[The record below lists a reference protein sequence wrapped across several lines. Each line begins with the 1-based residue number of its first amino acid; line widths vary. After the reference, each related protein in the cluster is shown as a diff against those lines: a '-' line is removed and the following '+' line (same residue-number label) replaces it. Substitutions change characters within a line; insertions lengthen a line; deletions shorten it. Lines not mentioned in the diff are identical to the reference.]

1 MRITNNMMFDS
12 SIRNLNNNLQRL
24 SDAQTKY
31 STQSKIQVPSDD
43 PVIATRAIKY
53 RDYVAD
59 VEQYQKNTSDATSWM
74 QVTDDALQGVAD
86 YMTRLKELV
95 VNGAN
100 DTNSDASKA
109 AIADEIKEI
118 RKGIIDTMNTS
129 YAGRYVFAGYN
140 TDEPPYKLV
149 TETIGDATAVP
160 STVTTVDKVLYKG
173 QNLSAGGPVA
183 ATVSDA
189 ALITSCSNSNLA
201 KLATPT
207 YPGEGTWTLSA
218 IVPPSLTANDYKVDL
233 SSVTDLTSLN
243 TAIANAKDSAGA
255 TLGAGQLEVIATASG
270 CLELTQ
276 PVGSTVGTF
285 QAGAQIDLGFSPPY
299 IAGATAQDI
308 SYHVSNGSEVKV
320 NIEGQNVIGW
330 SGDSVNG
337 GYTSA
342 GTNLFDTIDKVLLG
356 LSGKSSYKVVDSTGA
371 VQTLPVST
379 QTSSQLV
386 SSCLKDLDDDLNRL
400 TKAQSE
406 LGARMNYVEST
417 DSRLASNEITFT
429 KLQSNNED
437 IDVAKASVEVSSAQS
452 VYEAALS
459 VTAKVTKASLVD
471 YLR

>member
-86 YMTRLKELV
+86 YVTRLKELIT
-95 VNGAN
+95 NGAN
-100 DTNSDASKA
+100 DTNSATSKT

-118 RKGIIDTMNTS
+118 RKGLVDTMNTS

-140 TDEPPYKLV
+140 TDEPPYGTKTISV
-149 TETIGDATAVP
+149 TNAAGN
-160 STVTTVDKVLYKG
+160 TVSVEKVTYKN
-173 QNLSAGGPVA
+173 QYLNISGPVSASISDTEITNNIYTA
-183 ATVSDA
+183 ANTGVYNPAGIKPNGSYRA
-189 ALITSCSNSNLA
+189 
-201 KLATPT
+201 
-207 YPGEGTWTLSA
+207 
-218 IVPPSLTANDYKVDL
+218 
-233 SSVTDLTSLN
+233 VT
-243 TAIANAKDSAGA
+243 
-255 TLGAGQLEVIATASG
+255 
-270 CLELTQ
+270 
-276 PVGSTVGTF
+276 
-285 QAGAQIDLGFSPPY
+285 
-299 IAGATAQDI
+299 QDI

-320 NIEGQNVIGW
+320 NLEGQNVVGW
-330 SGDSVNG
+330 SGDKDHG
-337 GYTSA
+337 GYTDA
-342 GTNLFDTIDKVLLG
+342 GANIFDTIDKLLIG
-356 LSGKSSYKVVDSTGA
+356 LNGESSYKVASYNTTTLAWEVK
-371 VQTLPVST
+371 TLPSPAT
-379 QTSSQLV
+379 TSAALI
-386 SSCLKDLDDDLNRL
+386 SSCLGDLETDLNRV

-417 DSRLASNEITFT
+417 DSRLGSNQLTYT
-429 KLQSNNED
+429 KLLSSNED
-437 IDVAKASVEVSSAQS
+437 IDVAQSSMEVSTAQS
-452 VYEAALS
+452 VYEGALA

>member
-31 STQSKIQVPSDD
+31 STQSKIEVPSDD

-53 RDYVAD
+53 RDYVSD

-100 DTNSDASKA
+100 DTNSTASKA

-118 RKGIIDTMNTS
+118 KKGLIDTMNTS

-140 TDEPPYKLV
+140 TDEPPYGTKTISV
-149 TETIGDATAVP
+149 TNAAGN
-160 STVTTVDKVLYKG
+160 TVSVEKVTYKN
-173 QNLSAGGPVA
+173 QYLNISGPVSASISDTEITNNIYTA
-183 ATVSDA
+183 ANTGVYNPAGIKPNGSYRA
-189 ALITSCSNSNLA
+189 
-201 KLATPT
+201 
-207 YPGEGTWTLSA
+207 
-218 IVPPSLTANDYKVDL
+218 
-233 SSVTDLTSLN
+233 VT
-243 TAIANAKDSAGA
+243 
-255 TLGAGQLEVIATASG
+255 
-270 CLELTQ
+270 
-276 PVGSTVGTF
+276 
-285 QAGAQIDLGFSPPY
+285 
-299 IAGATAQDI
+299 QDI

-330 SGDSVNG
+330 SGDATNV
-337 GYTSA
+337 GYKT
-342 GTNLFDTIDKVLLG
+342 GNNLFDTIDKVLLG
-356 LSGKSSYKVVDSTGA
+356 LSGESSYKVVDSTGT
-371 VQTLPVST
+371 VQTYPATPQS
-379 QTSSQLV
+379 SSQLI
-386 SSCLKDLDDDLNRL
+386 SSCLDELETDLDRIA
-400 TKAQSE
+400 KSQSE

>member
-100 DTNSDASKA
+100 DTNSTASKA

-118 RKGIIDTMNTS
+118 KKGLIDTMNTS

-140 TDEPPYKLV
+140 TDEPPYGTKTISV
-149 TETIGDATAVP
+149 TNAAGN
-160 STVTTVDKVLYKG
+160 TVSVEKVTYKN
-173 QNLSAGGPVA
+173 QYLNISGPVSASISDTEITNNIYTA
-183 ATVSDA
+183 ANTGVYNPAGIKPNGSYRA
-189 ALITSCSNSNLA
+189 
-201 KLATPT
+201 
-207 YPGEGTWTLSA
+207 
-218 IVPPSLTANDYKVDL
+218 
-233 SSVTDLTSLN
+233 VT
-243 TAIANAKDSAGA
+243 
-255 TLGAGQLEVIATASG
+255 
-270 CLELTQ
+270 
-276 PVGSTVGTF
+276 
-285 QAGAQIDLGFSPPY
+285 
-299 IAGATAQDI
+299 QDI

-330 SGDSVNG
+330 SGDATNV
-337 GYTSA
+337 GYKT
-342 GTNLFDTIDKVLLG
+342 GNNLFDTIDKVLLG
-356 LSGKSSYKVVDSTGA
+356 LSGESSYKVVDSTGT
-371 VQTLPVST
+371 VQTYPATPQS
-379 QTSSQLV
+379 SSQLI
-386 SSCLKDLDDDLNRL
+386 SSCLDELETDLDRIA
-400 TKAQSE
+400 KAQSE

>member
-74 QVTDDALQGVAD
+74 QATDDALQGVAD

-100 DTNSDASKA
+100 DTNSTAGKA

-118 RKGIIDTMNTS
+118 KKGLIDTMNTS

-140 TDEPPYKLV
+140 TDKAPYSTTSV
-149 TETIGDATAVP
+149 TIG
-160 STVTTVDKVLYKG
+160 STTVDKVTYKN
-173 QNLSAGGPVA
+173 QFLSVSGPVSSTISDTDIATFYNTNKGTYNPLVTTPNGTYRA
-183 ATVSDA
+183 AT
-189 ALITSCSNSNLA
+189 
-201 KLATPT
+201 
-207 YPGEGTWTLSA
+207 
-218 IVPPSLTANDYKVDL
+218 
-233 SSVTDLTSLN
+233 
-243 TAIANAKDSAGA
+243 
-255 TLGAGQLEVIATASG
+255 
-270 CLELTQ
+270 
-276 PVGSTVGTF
+276 
-285 QAGAQIDLGFSPPY
+285 
-299 IAGATAQDI
+299 QDI

-330 SGDSVNG
+330 SGDSSPTESR
-337 GYTSA
+337 YTA

-356 LSGKSSYKVVDSTGA
+356 LSGESSYKVVDSTGT
-371 VQTLPVST
+371 VQTYPTTAQS
-379 QTSSQLV
+379 SSQLI
-386 SSCLKDLDDDLNRL
+386 SSCLDELETDLDRIA
-400 TKAQSE
+400 KSQSE

-417 DSRLASNEITFT
+417 DSRLSSNEITFT

>member
-100 DTNSDASKA
+100 DTNSTASKA

-118 RKGIIDTMNTS
+118 KKGLIDTMNTS

-140 TDEPPYKLV
+140 TDKAPYSTTSV
-149 TETIGDATAVP
+149 TIG
-160 STVTTVDKVLYKG
+160 STTVDKVTYKN
-173 QNLSAGGPVA
+173 QFLSVSGPVSSTISDTDIATFYNTNKGTYNPLVTTPNGTYRA
-183 ATVSDA
+183 AT
-189 ALITSCSNSNLA
+189 
-201 KLATPT
+201 
-207 YPGEGTWTLSA
+207 
-218 IVPPSLTANDYKVDL
+218 
-233 SSVTDLTSLN
+233 
-243 TAIANAKDSAGA
+243 
-255 TLGAGQLEVIATASG
+255 
-270 CLELTQ
+270 
-276 PVGSTVGTF
+276 
-285 QAGAQIDLGFSPPY
+285 
-299 IAGATAQDI
+299 QDI

-330 SGDSVNG
+330 SGDSSPTESR
-337 GYTSA
+337 YTA

-356 LSGKSSYKVVDSTGA
+356 LSGESSYKVVDSTGT
-371 VQTLPVST
+371 VQTYPTTAQS
-379 QTSSQLV
+379 SSQLI
-386 SSCLKDLDDDLNRL
+386 SSCLDELETDLDRIA
-400 TKAQSE
+400 KSQSE

-417 DSRLASNEITFT
+417 DSRLSSNEITFT

>member
-100 DTNSDASKA
+100 DTNSTASKA

-118 RKGIIDTMNTS
+118 KKGLIDTMNTS

-140 TDEPPYKLV
+140 TDEPPYGTKTISV
-149 TETIGDATAVP
+149 TNAAGN
-160 STVTTVDKVLYKG
+160 TVSVEKVTYKN
-173 QNLSAGGPVA
+173 QYLNISGPVSASISDTEITNNIYTA
-183 ATVSDA
+183 ANTGVYNPAGIKPNGSYRA
-189 ALITSCSNSNLA
+189 
-201 KLATPT
+201 
-207 YPGEGTWTLSA
+207 
-218 IVPPSLTANDYKVDL
+218 
-233 SSVTDLTSLN
+233 VT
-243 TAIANAKDSAGA
+243 
-255 TLGAGQLEVIATASG
+255 
-270 CLELTQ
+270 
-276 PVGSTVGTF
+276 
-285 QAGAQIDLGFSPPY
+285 
-299 IAGATAQDI
+299 QDI

-330 SGDSVNG
+330 SGDATNV
-337 GYTSA
+337 GYKA
-342 GTNLFDTIDKVLLG
+342 GNNLFDTIDKALLG
-356 LSGKSSYKVVDSTGA
+356 LSGESSYKVVDSTGT
-371 VQTLPVST
+371 VQTYPTTPQS
-379 QTSSQLV
+379 SSQLI
-386 SSCLKDLDDDLNRL
+386 SSCLDELETDLDRIA
-400 TKAQSE
+400 KSQSE

-417 DSRLASNEITFT
+417 DSRLSSNEITFT

>member
-12 SIRNLNNNLQRL
+12 STRNLNNNLQRL

-53 RDYVAD
+53 RDYVSD

-100 DTNSDASKA
+100 DTNSTASKA

-118 RKGIIDTMNTS
+118 KKGLIDTMNTS

-140 TDEPPYKLV
+140 TDEPPYGTKTISV
-149 TETIGDATAVP
+149 TNAAGN
-160 STVTTVDKVLYKG
+160 TVSVEKVTYKN
-173 QNLSAGGPVA
+173 QYLNISGPVSASISDTEITNNIYTA
-183 ATVSDA
+183 ANTGVYNPAGIKPNGSYRA
-189 ALITSCSNSNLA
+189 
-201 KLATPT
+201 
-207 YPGEGTWTLSA
+207 
-218 IVPPSLTANDYKVDL
+218 
-233 SSVTDLTSLN
+233 VT
-243 TAIANAKDSAGA
+243 
-255 TLGAGQLEVIATASG
+255 
-270 CLELTQ
+270 
-276 PVGSTVGTF
+276 
-285 QAGAQIDLGFSPPY
+285 
-299 IAGATAQDI
+299 QDI

-330 SGDSVNG
+330 SGDATNV
-337 GYTSA
+337 GYKT
-342 GTNLFDTIDKVLLG
+342 GNNLFDTIDKVLLG
-356 LSGKSSYKVVDSTGA
+356 LSGESSYKVVDSTGT
-371 VQTLPVST
+371 VQTYPATPQS
-379 QTSSQLV
+379 SSQLI
-386 SSCLKDLDDDLNRL
+386 SSCLDELETDLDRIA
-400 TKAQSE
+400 KAQSE

>member
-100 DTNSDASKA
+100 DTNSTASKA

-118 RKGIIDTMNTS
+118 KKGLIDTMNTS

-140 TDEPPYKLV
+140 TDEPPYGTKTISV
-149 TETIGDATAVP
+149 TNAAGN
-160 STVTTVDKVLYKG
+160 TVSVEKVTYKN
-173 QNLSAGGPVA
+173 QYLNISGPVSASISDTEITNNIYTA
-183 ATVSDA
+183 ANTGVYNPAGIKPNGSYRA
-189 ALITSCSNSNLA
+189 
-201 KLATPT
+201 
-207 YPGEGTWTLSA
+207 
-218 IVPPSLTANDYKVDL
+218 
-233 SSVTDLTSLN
+233 VT
-243 TAIANAKDSAGA
+243 
-255 TLGAGQLEVIATASG
+255 
-270 CLELTQ
+270 
-276 PVGSTVGTF
+276 
-285 QAGAQIDLGFSPPY
+285 
-299 IAGATAQDI
+299 QDI

-330 SGDSVNG
+330 SGDATNV
-337 GYTSA
+337 GYKT
-342 GTNLFDTIDKVLLG
+342 GNNLFDTIDKVLLG
-356 LSGKSSYKVVDSTGA
+356 LSGESSYKVVDSTGT
-371 VQTLPVST
+371 VQTYPATPQS
-379 QTSSQLV
+379 SSQLI
-386 SSCLKDLDDDLNRL
+386 SSCLDELETDLDRIA
-400 TKAQSE
+400 KSQSE

>member
-149 TETIGDATAVP
+149 TETLSDG
-160 STVTTVDKVLYKG
+160 TTEDKVLYKG
-173 QNLSAGGPVA
+173 QLLNAGGPMSATTTAIENTLNDHNTGTVA
-183 ATVSDA
+183 
-189 ALITSCSNSNLA
+189 N
-201 KLATPT
+201 PT
-207 YPGEGTWTLSA
+207 YPGKGTWTLTEGG
-218 IVPPSLTANDYKVDL
+218 INYNVDL
-233 SSVTDLTSLN
+233 STVTDPASLN
-243 TAIANAKDSAGA
+243 AAISNAGCTATVALNASK
-255 TLGAGQLEVIATASG
+255 
-270 CLELTQ
+270 CLVVSPPTVV
-276 PVGSTVGTF
+276 VGEQS
-285 QAGAQIDLGFSPPY
+285 DLGFFSVYTTDISDP
-299 IAGATAQDI
+299 AKKQDI

-320 NIEGQNVIGW
+320 NIEGQSAIGW
-330 SGDSVNG
+330 SGDAAG
-337 GYTSA
+337 GYTA
-342 GTNLFDTIDKVLLG
+342 DNTNLFDTIAKALIG
-356 LSGKSSYKVVDSTGA
+356 LNGKASYQVASYNSA
-371 VQTLPVST
+371 AIPPAWESQTVST
-379 QTSSQLV
+379 SATSSALV

>member
-86 YMTRLKELV
+86 YMTRLKELIT
-95 VNGAN
+95 NGAN
-100 DTNSDASKA
+100 DTNSTSSKA

-129 YAGRYVFAGYN
+129 YAGRYVFGGYD
-140 TDEPPYKLV
+140 TDKPPYSI
-149 TETIGDATAVP
+149 EAVDDNNGH
-160 STVTTVDKVLYKG
+160 TVDMVKFKEEY
-173 QNLSAGGPVA
+173 LSVYGPVSS
-183 ATVSDA
+183 V
-189 ALITSCSNSNLA
+189 
-201 KLATPT
+201 
-207 YPGEGTWTLSA
+207 
-218 IVPPSLTANDYKVDL
+218 VDL
-233 SSVTDLTSLN
+233 SALYGKTSG
-243 TAIANAKDSAGA
+243 NAYVNGGA
-255 TLGAGQLEVIATASG
+255 ES
-270 CLELTQ
+270 
-276 PVGSTVGTF
+276 
-285 QAGAQIDLGFSPPY
+285 
-299 IAGATAQDI
+299 I
-308 SYHVSNGSEVKV
+308 SYHVSQGSEVKV
-320 NIEGQNVIGW
+320 NVEGQDVIGW
-330 SGDSVNG
+330 SGGTGFANN
-337 GYTSA
+337 
-342 GTNLFDTIDKVLLG
+342 TNLFDTIAKALIG
-356 LSGKSSYKVVDSTGA
+356 LSGESSYQTADAAGT
-371 VQTLPVST
+371 VQPPTT
-379 QTSSQLV
+379 FASSSVLV
-386 SSCLKDLDDDLNRL
+386 SSCLDELEKDLDRL
-400 TKAQSE
+400 TKTQSE
-406 LGARMNYVEST
+406 LGARMNYVDST

>member
-53 RDYVAD
+53 RDYVSD

-100 DTNSDASKA
+100 DTNSTASKA

-118 RKGIIDTMNTS
+118 KKGLIDTMNTS

-140 TDEPPYKLV
+140 TDKAPYSTTSV
-149 TETIGDATAVP
+149 TIG
-160 STVTTVDKVLYKG
+160 STTVDKVTYKN
-173 QNLSAGGPVA
+173 QFLSVSGPVSSTINDADIAAFYNTNKGTYNPMVTTPNGTYRA
-183 ATVSDA
+183 AT
-189 ALITSCSNSNLA
+189 
-201 KLATPT
+201 
-207 YPGEGTWTLSA
+207 
-218 IVPPSLTANDYKVDL
+218 
-233 SSVTDLTSLN
+233 
-243 TAIANAKDSAGA
+243 
-255 TLGAGQLEVIATASG
+255 
-270 CLELTQ
+270 
-276 PVGSTVGTF
+276 
-285 QAGAQIDLGFSPPY
+285 
-299 IAGATAQDI
+299 QDI

-330 SGDSVNG
+330 SGDSSPTES
-337 GYTSA
+337 GYTA

-356 LSGKSSYKVVDSTGA
+356 LSGESSYKVVDSTGT
-371 VQTLPVST
+371 VQTYPTTPQS
-379 QTSSQLV
+379 SSQLI
-386 SSCLKDLDDDLNRL
+386 SSCLDELEKDLDRL
-400 TKAQSE
+400 TKSQSE
-406 LGARMNYVEST
+406 LGARMNYVDST

>member
-100 DTNSDASKA
+100 DTNSTASKA

-118 RKGIIDTMNTS
+118 KKGLIDTMNTS

-140 TDEPPYKLV
+140 TDEPPY
-149 TETIGDATAVP
+149 ATATFP
-160 STVTTVDKVLYKG
+160 YGGTTLEKVTYKG
-173 QNLSAGGPVA
+173 DILSVAGPVSSTILDGDLA
-183 ATVSDA
+183 AGYA
-189 ALITSCSNSNLA
+189 ANKA
-201 KLATPT
+201 
-207 YPGEGTWTLSA
+207 SA
-218 IVPPSLTANDYKVDL
+218 YRA
-233 SSVTDLTSLN
+233 VT
-243 TAIANAKDSAGA
+243 
-255 TLGAGQLEVIATASG
+255 
-270 CLELTQ
+270 
-276 PVGSTVGTF
+276 
-285 QAGAQIDLGFSPPY
+285 
-299 IAGATAQDI
+299 QDI

-330 SGDSVNG
+330 SGDTSPG
-337 GYTSA
+337 ESGYTA
-342 GTNLFDTIDKVLLG
+342 GTNFFDTIDKVLLG
-356 LSGKSSYKVVDSTGA
+356 LSGENSYKTVASGGA
-371 VQTLPVST
+371 VQTTSFSS
-379 QTSSQLV
+379 SSQLV
-386 SSCLKDLDDDLNRL
+386 SSCLDELEKDLDRIA
-400 TKAQSE
+400 KSQSE

>member
-86 YMTRLKELV
+86 YVTRLKELIT
-95 VNGAN
+95 NGAN
-100 DTNSDASKA
+100 DTNSNSSKA

-149 TETIGDATAVP
+149 TETFSDG
-160 STVTTVDKVLYKG
+160 SKVDKVLYKG
-173 QNLSAGGPVA
+173 QLMNAGGPMVA
-183 ATVSDA
+183 SDAAIQTALTNPNIGTVANPAYPRKGTWILTEGGTDYNVDLSTVTDLASLNAAISSTGCTATVSEDSTTKCVVVSPSSPA
-189 ALITSCSNSNLA
+189 VVA
-201 KLATPT
+201 
-207 YPGEGTWTLSA
+207 GEQS
-218 IVPPSLTANDYKVDL
+218 
-233 SSVTDLTSLN
+233 
-243 TAIANAKDSAGA
+243 
-255 TLGAGQLEVIATASG
+255 
-270 CLELTQ
+270 
-276 PVGSTVGTF
+276 
-285 QAGAQIDLGFSPPY
+285 DLGFFRVYKTDLNNS
-299 IAGATAQDI
+299 ANKQDI

-320 NIEGQNVIGW
+320 NIEGYAAVGW
-330 SGDSVNG
+330 SGDAAG
-337 GYTSA
+337 GYTA
-342 GTNLFDTIDKVLLG
+342 DNTNLFDTIAKALIG
-356 LSGKSSYKVVDSTGA
+356 LNGKASYQVASYNSA
-371 VQTLPVST
+371 AIPPAWESQTVST
-379 QTSSQLV
+379 SATSSALV

>member
-74 QVTDDALQGVAD
+74 QVTDDALQGIAD
-86 YMTRLKELV
+86 YMTRLKELM

-100 DTNSDASKA
+100 DTNSTSSKA

-129 YAGRYVFAGYN
+129 YAGRYVFAGYD

-149 TETIGDATAVP
+149 TETLSDG
-160 STVTTVDKVLYKG
+160 TTEDKVLYKG
-173 QNLSAGGPVA
+173 QLLNAGGPMSATTTAIENTLNDPNTGTVA
-183 ATVSDA
+183 
-189 ALITSCSNSNLA
+189 N
-201 KLATPT
+201 PT
-207 YPGEGTWTLSA
+207 YPGKGTWTLTQGA
-218 IVPPSLTANDYKVDL
+218 TTYTVDL
-233 SSVTDLTSLN
+233 SAVTDLASLN
-243 TAIANAKDSAGA
+243 NAISNTGCTATVTQDPIMTHDCLRVSAG
-255 TLGAGQLEVIATASG
+255 VV
-270 CLELTQ
+270 
-276 PVGSTVGTF
+276 VGEQS
-285 QAGAQIDLGFSPPY
+285 DLGFFSMYTTDISDP
-299 IAGATAQDI
+299 AKKQDI

-320 NIEGQNVIGW
+320 NIEGQSAIGW
-330 SGDSVNG
+330 SGDAAG
-337 GYTSA
+337 GYTA
-342 GTNLFDTIDKVLLG
+342 DNTNLFDTIAKALIG
-356 LSGKSSYKVVDSTGA
+356 LNGKASYQVASYNSAAIPPAWEAQTISTSA
-371 VQTLPVST
+371 
-379 QTSSQLV
+379 TSSVLV
-386 SSCLKDLDDDLNRL
+386 SSCLKDLEADLDRL
-400 TKAQSE
+400 TKTQSE
-406 LGARMNYVEST
+406 LGARMNYVDST
-417 DSRLASNEITFT
+417 DSRLSSNEITFT

>member
-100 DTNSDASKA
+100 DTNSTASKA

-118 RKGIIDTMNTS
+118 KKGLIDTMNTS

-140 TDEPPYKLV
+140 TDEPPYGTKTISV
-149 TETIGDATAVP
+149 TNAAGN
-160 STVTTVDKVLYKG
+160 TVSVEKVTYKN
-173 QNLSAGGPVA
+173 QYLNISGPVSASISDTEITNNIYTA
-183 ATVSDA
+183 ANTGVYNPAGIKPNGSYRA
-189 ALITSCSNSNLA
+189 
-201 KLATPT
+201 
-207 YPGEGTWTLSA
+207 
-218 IVPPSLTANDYKVDL
+218 
-233 SSVTDLTSLN
+233 VT
-243 TAIANAKDSAGA
+243 
-255 TLGAGQLEVIATASG
+255 
-270 CLELTQ
+270 
-276 PVGSTVGTF
+276 
-285 QAGAQIDLGFSPPY
+285 
-299 IAGATAQDI
+299 QDI

-330 SGDSVNG
+330 SGDATNV
-337 GYTSA
+337 GYKT
-342 GTNLFDTIDKVLLG
+342 GNNLFDTIDKVLLG
-356 LSGKSSYKVVDSTGA
+356 LSGESSYKVVDSTGT
-371 VQTLPVST
+371 VQTYPTTAQS
-379 QTSSQLV
+379 SSQLI
-386 SSCLKDLDDDLNRL
+386 SSCLDELETDLDRIA
-400 TKAQSE
+400 KSQSE

-417 DSRLASNEITFT
+417 DSRLSSNEITFT

>member
-118 RKGIIDTMNTS
+118 KKGLIDTMNTS

-140 TDEPPYKLV
+140 TDEPPYGTKTISV
-149 TETIGDATAVP
+149 TNAAGN
-160 STVTTVDKVLYKG
+160 TVSVEKVTYKN
-173 QNLSAGGPVA
+173 QYLNISGPVSASISDTEITNNIYTA
-183 ATVSDA
+183 ANTGVYNPAGIKPNGSYRA
-189 ALITSCSNSNLA
+189 
-201 KLATPT
+201 
-207 YPGEGTWTLSA
+207 
-218 IVPPSLTANDYKVDL
+218 
-233 SSVTDLTSLN
+233 VT
-243 TAIANAKDSAGA
+243 
-255 TLGAGQLEVIATASG
+255 
-270 CLELTQ
+270 
-276 PVGSTVGTF
+276 
-285 QAGAQIDLGFSPPY
+285 
-299 IAGATAQDI
+299 QDI

-330 SGDSVNG
+330 SGDATNV
-337 GYTSA
+337 GYKT
-342 GTNLFDTIDKVLLG
+342 GNNLFDTIDKVLLG
-356 LSGKSSYKVVDSTGA
+356 LSGESSYKVVDSTGT
-371 VQTLPVST
+371 VQTYPATPQS
-379 QTSSQLV
+379 SSQLI
-386 SSCLKDLDDDLNRL
+386 SSCLDELETDLDRIA
-400 TKAQSE
+400 KAQSE

>member
-74 QVTDDALQGVAD
+74 QVTDDALQGIAD
-86 YMTRLKELV
+86 YMTRLKELM

-100 DTNSDASKA
+100 DTNSTSSKA

-118 RKGIIDTMNTS
+118 RKGIVDTMNTS
-129 YAGRYVFAGYN
+129 YAGRYVFAGYH

-149 TETIGDATAVP
+149 TETLSDG
-160 STVTTVDKVLYKG
+160 TTEDKVLYKG
-173 QNLSAGGPVA
+173 QLLNAGGPM
-183 ATVSDA
+183 
-189 ALITSCSNSNLA
+189 
-201 KLATPT
+201 LATTTAIENTLNDHNTGTMANPT
-207 YPGEGTWTLSA
+207 YPGKGTWTL
-218 IVPPSLTANDYKVDL
+218 TEGGTTYNVDL
-233 SSVTDLTSLN
+233 STVTDLASLN
-243 TAIANAKDSAGA
+243 AAISSTGCTATVTQDASTHDCLRVSSG
-255 TLGAGQLEVIATASG
+255 LGIV
-270 CLELTQ
+270 
-276 PVGSTVGTF
+276 VGEQS
-285 QAGAQIDLGFSPPY
+285 DLGFFSTYTTDISDP
-299 IAGATAQDI
+299 AKKQDI

-320 NIEGQNVIGW
+320 NIEGQSAIGW
-330 SGDSVNG
+330 SGDAAHG
-337 GYTSA
+337 GYTA
-342 GTNLFDTIDKVLLG
+342 NNTNLFDTIAKALIG
-356 LSGKSSYKVVDSTGA
+356 LNGKSSYQVAAYNTVTSA
-371 VQTLPVST
+371 WEAQTVST
-379 QTSSQLV
+379 SATSSALI
-386 SSCLKDLDDDLNRL
+386 SSCLDELEKDLDRL
-400 TKAQSE
+400 TKSQSE

-429 KLQSNNED
+429 KLQSSNED

>member
-53 RDYVAD
+53 RDYVSD

-74 QVTDDALQGVAD
+74 QVTDDALQGIAD

-95 VNGAN
+95 TNGAN
-100 DTNSDASKA
+100 DTNSTSSKA

-118 RKGIIDTMNTS
+118 RKGIVDTMNTS
-129 YAGRYVFAGYN
+129 YAGRYIFAGYN
-140 TDEPPYKLV
+140 TDQPPYKLV
-149 TETIGDATAVP
+149 TETLSSGA
-160 STVTTVDKVLYKG
+160 TVDKVLYKG
-173 QNLSAGGPVA
+173 QSLSVGGPVSA
-183 ATVSDA
+183 SIPNADILNFCDDTV
-189 ALITSCSNSNLA
+189 A
-201 KLATPT
+201 KSAPV
-207 YPGEGTWTLSA
+207 YNQKGTWTL
-218 IVPPSLTANDYKVDL
+218 TANGTEYSVNL
-233 SSVTDLTSLN
+233 STVTNAATLQ
-243 TAIANAKDSAGA
+243 TAIDTAAGA
-255 TLGAGQLEVIATASG
+255 GTF
-270 CLELTQ
+270 
-276 PVGSTVGTF
+276 TVGTNGSGYLTLTPG
-285 QAGAQIDLGFSPPY
+285 GAVTSYVIGSQSDLGFASSY
-299 IAGATAQDI
+299 KTGSTAQDI

-330 SGDSVNG
+330 SGDSANG

-342 GTNLFDTIDKVLLG
+342 GTNLFDTLDKVLLG
-356 LSGKSSYKVVDSTGA
+356 LSGESSYKVATNSGGVWS
-371 VQTLPVST
+371 VQTLPAST
-379 QTSSQLV
+379 QTSSQLI
-386 SSCLKDLDDDLNRL
+386 SSCLDELEKDLDRL
-400 TKAQSE
+400 TKSQSE

-417 DSRLASNEITFT
+417 DSRLGSNEITFT
-429 KLQSNNED
+429 KLQSSNED

>member
-100 DTNSDASKA
+100 DTNSTASKA

-118 RKGIIDTMNTS
+118 KKGLIDTMNTS

-140 TDEPPYKLV
+140 TDKAPYSTTSV
-149 TETIGDATAVP
+149 TIG
-160 STVTTVDKVLYKG
+160 STTVDKVTYKN
-173 QNLSAGGPVA
+173 QFLSVSGPVSSTISDTDIATFYNTNKGTYNPLVTTPNGTYRA
-183 ATVSDA
+183 AT
-189 ALITSCSNSNLA
+189 
-201 KLATPT
+201 
-207 YPGEGTWTLSA
+207 
-218 IVPPSLTANDYKVDL
+218 
-233 SSVTDLTSLN
+233 
-243 TAIANAKDSAGA
+243 
-255 TLGAGQLEVIATASG
+255 
-270 CLELTQ
+270 
-276 PVGSTVGTF
+276 
-285 QAGAQIDLGFSPPY
+285 
-299 IAGATAQDI
+299 QDI

-330 SGDSVNG
+330 SGDSSPTES
-337 GYTSA
+337 GYTA

-356 LSGKSSYKVVDSTGA
+356 LSGESSYKVVDSTGT
-371 VQTLPVST
+371 VQTYPATPQS
-379 QTSSQLV
+379 SSQLI
-386 SSCLKDLDDDLNRL
+386 SSCLDELETDLDRIA
-400 TKAQSE
+400 KSQSE

>member
-24 SDAQTKY
+24 STAQTQY

-86 YMTRLKELV
+86 YVTRLKELIT
-95 VNGAN
+95 NGAN
-100 DTNSDASKA
+100 DTNSNSSKA

-149 TETIGDATAVP
+149 TETFSDG
-160 STVTTVDKVLYKG
+160 SKVDKVLYKG
-173 QNLSAGGPVA
+173 QLMNAGGPMVA
-183 ATVSDA
+183 SDAAIQTALTNPNIGTVANPAYPRKGTWILTEGGTDYNVDLSTVTDLASLNAAISSTGCTATVSEDSTTKCVVVSPSSPA
-189 ALITSCSNSNLA
+189 VVA
-201 KLATPT
+201 
-207 YPGEGTWTLSA
+207 GEQS
-218 IVPPSLTANDYKVDL
+218 
-233 SSVTDLTSLN
+233 
-243 TAIANAKDSAGA
+243 
-255 TLGAGQLEVIATASG
+255 
-270 CLELTQ
+270 
-276 PVGSTVGTF
+276 
-285 QAGAQIDLGFSPPY
+285 DLGFFRVYKTDLNNS
-299 IAGATAQDI
+299 ANKQDI
-308 SYHVSNGSEVKV
+308 TYHVSNGSEVKV
-320 NIEGQNVIGW
+320 NIEGYAAVGW
-330 SGDSVNG
+330 SGDGVYG
-337 GYTSA
+337 GYKDTTPPT
-342 GTNLFDTIDKVLLG
+342 TNIFDTIAKALIGLG
-356 LSGKSSYKVVDSTGA
+356 DGTGGSNSYKVAIGTGVNTWA
-371 VQTLPVST
+371 VTTKVE
-379 QTSSQLV
+379 TSSSKLV
-386 SSCLKDLDDDLNRL
+386 SSCLDELDADLDRL
-400 TKAQSE
+400 TKSQSE

>member
-12 SIRNLNNNLQRL
+12 SIRNLNNNLQCL

-100 DTNSDASKA
+100 DTNSTASKA

-118 RKGIIDTMNTS
+118 KKGLIDTMNTS

-140 TDEPPYKLV
+140 TDEPPYGTKTISV
-149 TETIGDATAVP
+149 TNAAGN
-160 STVTTVDKVLYKG
+160 TVSVEKVTYKN
-173 QNLSAGGPVA
+173 QYLNISGPVSASISNTEITNNIYTA
-183 ATVSDA
+183 ANTGVYNPAGIKPNGSYRA
-189 ALITSCSNSNLA
+189 
-201 KLATPT
+201 
-207 YPGEGTWTLSA
+207 
-218 IVPPSLTANDYKVDL
+218 
-233 SSVTDLTSLN
+233 VT
-243 TAIANAKDSAGA
+243 
-255 TLGAGQLEVIATASG
+255 
-270 CLELTQ
+270 
-276 PVGSTVGTF
+276 
-285 QAGAQIDLGFSPPY
+285 
-299 IAGATAQDI
+299 QDI

-330 SGDSVNG
+330 SGDATNV
-337 GYTSA
+337 GYKT
-342 GTNLFDTIDKVLLG
+342 GNNLFDTIDKVLLG
-356 LSGKSSYKVVDSTGA
+356 LSGESSYKVVDSTGT
-371 VQTLPVST
+371 VQTYPATPQS
-379 QTSSQLV
+379 SSQLI
-386 SSCLKDLDDDLNRL
+386 SSCLDELETDLDRIA
-400 TKAQSE
+400 KSQSE

>member
-86 YMTRLKELV
+86 YMTRLKELIT
-95 VNGAN
+95 NGAN
-100 DTNSDASKA
+100 DTNSDSSKA
-109 AIADEIKEI
+109 AIAEEITKI
-118 RKGIIDTMNTS
+118 RDGIIDTMNTS

-140 TDEPPYKLV
+140 TDEPPYSIEDV
-149 TETIGDATAVP
+149 DDNSGH
-160 STVTTVDKVLYKG
+160 TVGMVKFKG
-173 QNLSAGGPVA
+173 EYLSVYGPVSSDEDLSALYGKTSGQAYVA
-183 ATVSDA
+183 DDA
-189 ALITSCSNSNLA
+189 
-201 KLATPT
+201 
-207 YPGEGTWTLSA
+207 
-218 IVPPSLTANDYKVDL
+218 
-233 SSVTDLTSLN
+233 
-243 TAIANAKDSAGA
+243 
-255 TLGAGQLEVIATASG
+255 
-270 CLELTQ
+270 
-276 PVGSTVGTF
+276 
-285 QAGAQIDLGFSPPY
+285 QA
-299 IAGATAQDI
+299 I
-308 SYHVSNGSEVKV
+308 SYHVSQGSEVKV
-320 NIEGQNVIGW
+320 NVEGQDVIGW
-330 SGDSVNG
+330 SGG
-337 GYTSA
+337 A
-342 GTNLFDTIDKVLLG
+342 GFKNYTNLFDTIAKALIG
-356 LSGKSSYKVVDSTGA
+356 LNGKSSYQTADSSGTVTTTPFA
-371 VQTLPVST
+371 
-379 QTSSQLV
+379 SSSVLV
-386 SSCLKDLDDDLNRL
+386 SSCLKDLEEDLNRL

>member
-100 DTNSDASKA
+100 DTNSTASKA

-118 RKGIIDTMNTS
+118 KKGLIDTMNTS

-140 TDEPPYKLV
+140 TDKAPYSTTSV
-149 TETIGDATAVP
+149 TIG
-160 STVTTVDKVLYKG
+160 STTVDKVTYKN
-173 QNLSAGGPVA
+173 QFLSVSGPVSSTISDTDIATFYNTNKGTYNPLVTTPNGTYRA
-183 ATVSDA
+183 AT
-189 ALITSCSNSNLA
+189 
-201 KLATPT
+201 
-207 YPGEGTWTLSA
+207 
-218 IVPPSLTANDYKVDL
+218 
-233 SSVTDLTSLN
+233 
-243 TAIANAKDSAGA
+243 
-255 TLGAGQLEVIATASG
+255 
-270 CLELTQ
+270 
-276 PVGSTVGTF
+276 
-285 QAGAQIDLGFSPPY
+285 
-299 IAGATAQDI
+299 QDI

-330 SGDSVNG
+330 SGDSSPTESR
-337 GYTSA
+337 YTA

-356 LSGKSSYKVVDSTGA
+356 LSGESSYKVVDSTGT
-371 VQTLPVST
+371 VQTYPATPQS
-379 QTSSQLV
+379 SSQLI
-386 SSCLKDLDDDLNRL
+386 SSCLDELETDLDRIA
-400 TKAQSE
+400 KSQSE

>member
-53 RDYVAD
+53 RDYVSD

-86 YMTRLKELV
+86 YMTRLKDLV

-100 DTNSDASKA
+100 DTNSTASKA
-109 AIADEIKEI
+109 AISDEIKEI
-118 RKGIIDTMNTS
+118 RKGIVDTMNTS

-160 STVTTVDKVLYKG
+160 STLTNVDKVLYKG
-173 QNLSAGGPVA
+173 QSLSVGGPV
-183 ATVSDA
+183 S
-189 ALITSCSNSNLA
+189 TSVA
-201 KLATPT
+201 D
-207 YPGEGTWTLSA
+207 SA
-218 IVPPSLTANDYKVDL
+218 ILSSCNGNIAKTAPKYTGLGSWNLTVDGTNYTVDL
-233 SSVTDLTSLN
+233 SGVTGATPAVALSKLQD
-243 TAIANAKDSAGA
+243 AVDAAKDSSGTA
-255 TLGAGQLEVIATASG
+255 LGAGKLTVSVADSG
-270 CLELTQ
+270 CLQLAINAGVT
-276 PVGSTVGTF
+276 TVK
-285 QAGAQIDLGFSPPY
+285 AGPQSDLGFAPTY
-299 IAGATAQDI
+299 IAGTTAQDI
-308 SYHVSNGSEVKV
+308 SYHVSNGSEVRV
-320 NIEGQNVIGW
+320 NVEGQNVIGW
-330 SGDSVNG
+330 SGDSANG

-342 GTNLFDTIDKVLLG
+342 GTNLFDTLDKILIG
-356 LSGKSSYKVVDSTGA
+356 LSGESSYKVATNSGGVWS
-371 VQTLPVST
+371 VQTLPASA
-379 QTSSQLV
+379 QTSSQLI
-386 SSCLKDLDDDLNRL
+386 SSCLDELETDLDRIA
-400 TKAQSE
+400 KSQSE
-406 LGARMNYVEST
+406 LGARMNYVDST

>member
-100 DTNSDASKA
+100 DTNSTASKA

-118 RKGIIDTMNTS
+118 KKGLIDTMNTS

-140 TDEPPYKLV
+140 TDEPPYGTHTISWTNGVGETVSVEKV
-149 TETIGDATAVP
+149 T
-160 STVTTVDKVLYKG
+160 YKN
-173 QNLSAGGPVA
+173 QYLNISGPVSSSISDTDITNNIYTA
-183 ATVSDA
+183 ANTGVYNPAGLKPNGSYRA
-189 ALITSCSNSNLA
+189 
-201 KLATPT
+201 
-207 YPGEGTWTLSA
+207 
-218 IVPPSLTANDYKVDL
+218 
-233 SSVTDLTSLN
+233 VT
-243 TAIANAKDSAGA
+243 
-255 TLGAGQLEVIATASG
+255 
-270 CLELTQ
+270 
-276 PVGSTVGTF
+276 
-285 QAGAQIDLGFSPPY
+285 
-299 IAGATAQDI
+299 QDI

-330 SGDSVNG
+330 SGDATNV
-337 GYTSA
+337 GYKA
-342 GTNLFDTIDKVLLG
+342 GNNLFDTIDKVLLG
-356 LSGKSSYKVVDSTGA
+356 LSGESSYKVVDSTGT
-371 VQTLPVST
+371 VQTYPATPQS
-379 QTSSQLV
+379 SSQLI
-386 SSCLKDLDDDLNRL
+386 SSCLDELETDLDRIA
-400 TKAQSE
+400 KSQSE

-417 DSRLASNEITFT
+417 DSRLSSNEITFT

>member
-74 QVTDDALQGVAD
+74 QATDDALQGVAD

-100 DTNSDASKA
+100 DTNSTAGKA

-118 RKGIIDTMNTS
+118 KKGLIDTMNTS

-140 TDEPPYKLV
+140 TDKAPYSTTSV
-149 TETIGDATAVP
+149 TIG
-160 STVTTVDKVLYKG
+160 STTVDKVTYKN
-173 QNLSAGGPVA
+173 QFLSVSGPVSSTISDTDIATFYNTNKGTYNPLVTTPNGTYRA
-183 ATVSDA
+183 AT
-189 ALITSCSNSNLA
+189 
-201 KLATPT
+201 
-207 YPGEGTWTLSA
+207 
-218 IVPPSLTANDYKVDL
+218 
-233 SSVTDLTSLN
+233 
-243 TAIANAKDSAGA
+243 
-255 TLGAGQLEVIATASG
+255 
-270 CLELTQ
+270 
-276 PVGSTVGTF
+276 
-285 QAGAQIDLGFSPPY
+285 
-299 IAGATAQDI
+299 QDI

-330 SGDSVNG
+330 SGDSSPTESR
-337 GYTSA
+337 YTA

-356 LSGKSSYKVVDSTGA
+356 LSGESSYKVVDSTGT
-371 VQTLPVST
+371 VQTYPATPQS
-379 QTSSQLV
+379 SSQLI
-386 SSCLKDLDDDLNRL
+386 SSCLDELETDLDRIA
-400 TKAQSE
+400 KSQSE

-417 DSRLASNEITFT
+417 DSRLSSNEITFT